1 MSFSKVKKSSEK
13 SYGPQYKEMM
23 AKVYLL
29 YSKIFILTLIKG
41 KETPFSIIGNLTWVK
56 ALHLKALNQILHK
69 IEDNKIY
76 LGMEQDLEGQL
87 NLVKV
92 Y

>member
-41 KETPFSIIGNLTWVK
+41 KETPFSIIGNLT
-56 ALHLKALNQILHK
+56 
-69 IEDNKIY
+69 
-76 LGMEQDLEGQL
+76 
-87 NLVKV
+87 
-92 Y
+92 